1 MIPKICLF
9 ALASVLINILL
20 DRMGFKSKALV
31 TTLAAVLMLIPL
43 SEDLGGLF
51 GDLIS
56 LADKAGI
63 TDAATCAIKAVGLG
77 YVFGFTAEVCSSLG
91 EPLVSSVVTLAG
103 RLQIFLLAY
112 PYFEKIVKLGAD
124 LLE

>member
-63 TDAATCAIKAVGLG
+63 TDAAICAIKAVGLG